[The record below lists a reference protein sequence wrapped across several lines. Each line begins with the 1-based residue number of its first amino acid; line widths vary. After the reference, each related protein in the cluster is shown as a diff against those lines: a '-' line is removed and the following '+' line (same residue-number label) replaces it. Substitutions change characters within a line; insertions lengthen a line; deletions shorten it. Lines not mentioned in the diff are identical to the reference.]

1 MWPAICTT
9 VVITVVGIKT
19 GDGVCRVNEMLT
31 CSFGGLLPEG
41 AVLGSHLGPFV
52 EECRQL
58 I

>member
-19 GDGVCRVNEMLT
+19 GDGVCGVNEMLT
-31 CSFGGLLPEG
+31 CSLGSLLPEL
-41 AVLGSHLGPFV
+41 AVVCCYLCPFV
-52 EECRQL
+52 EESRQL